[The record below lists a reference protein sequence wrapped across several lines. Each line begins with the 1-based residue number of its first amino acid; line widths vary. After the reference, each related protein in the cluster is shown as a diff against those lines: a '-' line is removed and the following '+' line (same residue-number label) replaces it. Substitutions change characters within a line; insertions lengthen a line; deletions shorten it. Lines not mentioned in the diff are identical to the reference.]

1 VQHQVLLTSVQHS
14 TNLISTGIGEALANR
29 FVEEGSCV
37 IAVGR
42 RQDKLEALVDKHGK
56 DKVKAVSFDITDLAG
71 IPDFVRNIIKSNE
84 DIDCIF
90 MNSGIQRKADFS
102 NPESVDMGVIN
113 EELTVNYLAP
123 LALTKAFLPYL
134 QSKNS
139 DSCLMYTTSGLAL
152 VPAATVPN
160 YCASKAAMHHFIL
173 CLREQLKRTHIK
185 VVELIPPAVQT
196 ELHDAK
202 HQPDTKDGRLIGMPL
217 DQFTNEV

>member
-1 VQHQVLLTSVQHS
+1 VQHQVPLTSLQHS
-14 TNLISTGIGEALANR
+14 SNLISTGIGEALANR
-29 FVEEGSCV
+29 FVEEGCCV

-42 RQDKLEALVDKHGK
+42 RQDRLEALVDKHGK
-56 DKVKAVSFDITDLAG
+56 DKVKAVRFDITDLAG
-71 IPDFVRNIIKSNE
+71 IPDFARNIMKSNE
-84 DIDCIF
+84 DVDCII
-90 MNSGIQRKADFS
+90 MNSGIKRRANFN
-102 NPESVDMGVIN
+102 NPESIDMAVIN

-139 DSCLMYTTSGLAL
+139 DSCLMYTTSGLAM
-152 VPAATVPN
+152 VPVATAPN

-185 VVELIPPAVQT
+185 VVELIPSAVQT
-196 ELHDAK
+196 ELHGAK
-202 HQPDTKDGRLIGMPL
+202 HQLGMPL